1 MSVYAITI
9 PCFAQMLQ
17 SLMTLLSKG
26 EAPGRALGF
35 DPQNL
40 LDARLAPDMHTL
52 ARQVELSCTQ
62 AQEAVSRLTRQA
74 RLRPATPADMA
85 AARAP
90 VNDTLLI
97 LAAADRS
104 LIDASA
110 QQPVPV
116 TLTDGLTFD
125 MTGHEYAVNRATPQ
139 FSFTW

>member
-26 EAPGRALGF
+26 EERARALGC

-62 AQEAVSRLTRQA
+62 AQEAVSRMTRQA
-74 RLRPATPADMA
+74 LARLATPADMA
-85 AARAP
+85 AARALI
-90 VNDTLLI
+90 NDTLLI

-116 TLTDGLTFD
+116 TMADGLTFD
-125 MTGHEYAVNRATPQ
+125 MTGHEYAVNWATPQ

>member
-26 EAPGRALGF
+26 EARARALGF

-52 ARQVELSCTQ
+52 ARQVELSSTQ
-62 AQEAVSRLTRQA
+62 AQEAVCRLTRQA
-74 RLRPATPADMA
+74 LPRLATPADMG
-85 AARAP
+85 
-90 VNDTLLI
+90 
-97 LAAADRS
+97 AADRS

-110 QQPVPV
+110 LQPVPV
-116 TLTDGLTFD
+116 TLADGLTFD
-125 MTGHEYAVNRATPQ
+125 MTGHEYAVNWATPQ

>member
-26 EAPGRALGF
+26 DERARALGF
-35 DPQNL
+35 APQNL

-52 ARQVELSCTQ
+52 ARQVELSRTQ
-62 AQEAVSRLTRQA
+62 AQEAVCRLTRQA
-74 RLRPATPADMA
+74 LPRLATPADMG

-110 QQPVPV
+110 LQPVPV
-116 TLTDGLTFD
+116 PRADGLTFD

>member
-1 MSVYAITI
+1 
-9 PCFAQMLQ
+9 
-17 SLMTLLSKG
+17 
-26 EAPGRALGF
+26 
-35 DPQNL
+35 
-40 LDARLAPDMHTL
+40 
-52 ARQVELSCTQ
+52 VELS
-62 AQEAVSRLTRQA
+62 APGAGSRLPADAASAAQA
-74 RLRPATPADMA
+74 RY
-85 AARAP
+85 ARGHGSRQAP

-116 TLTDGLTFD
+116 TLADGLTFD

>member
-26 EAPGRALGF
+26 EARARALGF

-52 ARQVELSCTQ
+52 ARQVELSSTQ
-62 AQEAVSRLTRQA
+62 AQEAVRWLTRQA
-74 RLRPATPADMA
+74 LPRLATPADM
-85 AARAP
+85 
-90 VNDTLLI
+90 
-97 LAAADRS
+97 AAADRS

-110 QQPVPV
+110 LQPVPV
-116 TLTDGLTFD
+116 TLADGLTFD
-125 MTGHEYAVNRATPQ
+125 MTGHEYAVNWATPQ